1 MAKSGR
7 SLLLALSCL
16 FVIGQLSWNMAAF
29 IAGPLV
35 SRPGP
40 NFRGASVL
48 RTAEAET
55 QVAEVE
61 AQAEETPMD
70 PKSTVSI
77 VLGADRMKIA
87 WDAEETCATLRER
100 IAEATG
106 IPANRQELKLA
117 SAELLG
123 EEEELRSSYKGTNVQ
138 TIWLED
144 LRTAEE
150 KGEKEDTIIDQLQQ
164 LWKLD
169 NVTVLSVLLVV
180 YTFIKELLPLFIEG
194 VKNPL
199 QDLPWQPGPIDQ
211 FPPSAF

>member
-1 MAKSGR
+1 MTGPR
-7 SLLLALSCL
+7 DLAQKIELVL
-16 FVIGQLSWNMAAF
+16 AF
-29 IAGPLV
+29 GT
-35 SRPGP
+35 RPSYH
-40 NFRGASVL
+40 RGFNNY
-48 RTAEAET
+48 
-55 QVAEVE
+55 QYYF
-61 AQAEETPMD
+61 
-70 PKSTVSI
+70 
-77 VLGADRMKIA
+77 GADT
-87 WDAEETCATLRER
+87 E
-100 IAEATG
+100 
-106 IPANRQELKLA
+106 A

>member
-1 MAKSGR
+1 SP
-7 SLLLALSCL
+7 LLALCAL
-16 FVIGQLSWNMAAF
+16 FVVARLSLDAAAF
-29 IAGPLV
+29 VAGPPV
-35 SRPGP
+35 PRSGP
-40 NFRGASVL
+40 SARVA
-48 RTAEAET
+48 RWAEADT

-61 AQAEETPMD
+61 AKEEAAVPTGR
-70 PKSTVSI
+70 TVSI
-77 VLGADRMKIA
+77 VQGANRMKIQ
-87 WDAEETCATLRER
+87 WETEETCATLRER

-106 IPANRQELKLA
+106 IPADRQELKLA

-123 EEEELRSSYKGTNVQ
+123 EGDELQSTYKGGSVQ

-144 LRTAEE
+144 LRTPEE
-150 KGEKEDTIIDQLQQ
+150 KGEKEKTFVDELQQ

-169 NVTVLSVLLVV
+169 NVTVVSAALAIW
-180 YTFIKELLPLFIEG
+180 TFFKELLPLFTEG